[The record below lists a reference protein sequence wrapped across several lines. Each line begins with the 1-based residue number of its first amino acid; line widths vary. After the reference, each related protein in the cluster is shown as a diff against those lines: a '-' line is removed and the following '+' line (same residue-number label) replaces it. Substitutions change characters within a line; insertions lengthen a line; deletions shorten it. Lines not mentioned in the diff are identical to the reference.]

1 MRSALAMRFFVLA
14 SACLSQAAPALA
26 QTPMQALQLRASPM
40 LAEKL
45 SAQSEREAPAFVQGD
60 RLEGQSDVQLVIEG
74 GAQLRQGSTALRAQR
89 LQIDEPTQT
98 VQAAGQVR
106 VARGGHVFSGQ
117 ELSLRMD
124 TFEGFFLR
132 PQYRFLSGGQGQAQR
147 FDFQGDQ
154 RMSAQAA
161 SYTTCER
168 DNEDSWKPAWQLL
181 ADRFDFDFEAE
192 SGQATNVRLRFYDLT
207 VLAWPG
213 SVSFPL
219 STRRKSGFLPPSY
232 GVDTASGLSL
242 AVPYYLDIAPN
253 RDATLTPTV
262 MSKRG
267 VDLGAELRYL
277 ERSDQGTLR
286 LNVLPNDSLNGRERW
301 AYGFVHS
308 GRWTT
313 QTSSWGP
320 LSYNLNLN
328 RVSDDDYWR
337 DFPRQSKVLTQR
349 LLPSDVSLAWTQG
362 DVQASFRTLQWQTL
376 QDPQQPIVPP
386 YDRLPQLVLRH
397 TGFWNTALGGVE
409 SAFESDFTRFSAL
422 RSRTQQ
428 TNADRLYVRA
438 QVSRPWVGPAGYI
451 TPKVQLHL
459 TQYSFEEVWRGARSA
474 GRSVPTLSL
483 DSGLVFE
490 RQASGWGNGFVQTLE
505 PRAFYVYTPYR
516 QQSGLPNYD
525 SAENS
530 FSFATLFTENSFVGN
545 DRIADAHLVTLGV
558 TSRVLR
564 PDSGAELLRLGMAQ
578 RVRFTDQAVTLDG
591 GPPPVNAE
599 RISDLM
605 FGATVNASEQWSLD
619 LISQY
624 NPKRRQSQ
632 RLALASRYHPGP
644 YRVLTSAYRL
654 QRPVTTGDSGSEQL
668 DVGWQWPIND
678 LWGDRGQNLGPGRG
692 QGGRRWYSVGR
703 LNYSVTDGRLVDS
716 LLGLEY
722 DGCCWIARAV
732 LQRSYSGASR
742 ANTQIMLQLE
752 LVGFSSI
759 GNNPLGTLKNN
770 IPRYQYLRD
779 QVSPPSRFSNYD

>member
-1 MRSALAMRFFVLA
+1 MRSALGMRFFVLA
-14 SACLSQAAPALA
+14 GACLCQVAPALGQA
-26 QTPMQALQLRASPM
+26 SMEALQLRASPM
-40 LAEKL
+40 LAEKP
-45 SAQSEREAPAFVQGD
+45 SAQSERDAPAFVSGERMQ
-60 RLEGQSDVQLVIEG
+60 GQSDVQLVIEG
-74 GAQLRQGSTALRAQR
+74 SAQLRKGLTALRAQR
-89 LQIDEPTQT
+89 LQLDEPTQT
-98 VQAAGQVR
+98 VQADGQVR
-106 VARGGHVFSGQ
+106 VARAGHVFSGQ

-147 FDFQGDQ
+147 FDVQGDQ

-192 SGQATNVRLRFYDLT
+192 SGQATNLRLRFYDLT

-219 STRRKSGFLPPSY
+219 SSRRKSGFLPPSY
-232 GVDTASGLSL
+232 SVDTSSGFSL
-242 AVPYYLDIAPN
+242 ALPYYLDIAPN
-253 RDATLTPTV
+253 RDATFTPTT

-277 ERSDQGTLR
+277 EPSDQGSLR
-286 LNVLPNDSLNGRERW
+286 LNVLPNDRLNQRERW
-301 AYGFVHS
+301 SYGFEHS
-308 GRWTT
+308 GRLGASNSFWA
-313 QTSSWGP
+313 P
-320 LSYNLNLN
+320 LSYSLNLN

-349 LLPSDVSLAWTQG
+349 LLPSQVSVAWTQG
-362 DVQASFRTLQWQTL
+362 NVQASFRTLQWQTL
-376 QDPQQPIVPP
+376 QDPLQPIVPP
-386 YDRLPQLVLRH
+386 YDRLPQLGLRH
-397 TGFWNTALGGVE
+397 ASLWDTALGGVE
-409 SAFESDFTRFSAL
+409 SAFEGDFTRFSAL
-422 RSRTQQ
+422 RARTQQ
-428 TNADRLYVRA
+428 TNADRLFVRG
-438 QVSRPWVGPAGYI
+438 QLSRPWVGPGGYI

-459 TQYSFEEVWRGARSA
+459 TQYSFEEDWRGARSA
-474 GRSVPTLSL
+474 GRGVPTFSL

-490 RQASGWGNGFVQTLE
+490 RQASWFDTAFVQTLE

-530 FSFATLFTENSFVGN
+530 FSFATLFAENSFVGN
-545 DRIADAHLVTLGV
+545 DRIADANLVTLGL

-564 PDSGAELLRLGMAQ
+564 PDSGAEMLRLGVAQ
-578 RVRFTDQAVTLDG
+578 RVRFSDQNVTLDG

-599 RISDLM
+599 LISDVM
-605 FGATVNASEQWSLD
+605 VGATVNASSRWGLD
-619 LISQY
+619 LITQY

-632 RLALASRYHPGP
+632 RLALTSRYHPGP
-644 YRVLTSAYRL
+644 YRVFTSAYRL

-668 DVGWQWPIND
+668 DLGWQWPIQNVWAQPSQD
-678 LWGDRGQNLGPGRG
+678 LGTGRS
-692 QGGRRWYSVGR
+692 GGRWYSVGR
-703 LNYSVTDGRLVDS
+703 LNYSVTDGRVVDS
-716 LLGLEY
+716 ILGFEY
-722 DGCCWIARAV
+722 DGCCWIGRAV
-732 LQRSYSGASR
+732 LQRSTRGVSR

-752 LVGFSSI
+752 LLGFSSI
-759 GNNPLGTLKNN
+759 GNNPLGVLKSN

>member
-1 MRSALAMRFFVLA
+1 MRSALGMRFFLLA
-14 SACLSQAAPALA
+14 GACLSQAAPVVA
-26 QTPMQALQLRASPM
+26 QTSMEALRLRASPM
-40 LAEKL
+40 LAEKP
-45 SAQSEREAPAFVQGD
+45 SPQSEREAPAFVFGD
-60 RLEGQSDVQLVIEG
+60 RLEGQSDVRLLIEG
-74 GAQLRQGSTALRAQR
+74 SAQLRQGPTAVRAQR
-89 LQIDEPTQT
+89 LEIDEPTQT
-98 VQAAGQVR
+98 VHADGQVR
-106 VARGGHVFSGQ
+106 VARAGHVFSGQ

-168 DNEDSWKPAWQLL
+168 DNEESWKPAWELV
-181 ADRFDFDFEAE
+181 ADRFNFDFEAE
-192 SGQATNVRLRFYDLT
+192 SGQATNPRLRFYDLT

-213 SVSFPL
+213 TVSFPL
-219 STRRKSGFLPPSY
+219 STRRKSGILPPSY
-232 GVDTASGLSL
+232 AVDTASGLSL
-242 AVPYYLDIAPN
+242 TLPYYLDIAPN

-277 ERSDQGTLR
+277 ERSDQGSLR
-286 LNVLPNDSLNGRERW
+286 LNVLPNDRLNQRERW
-301 AYGFVHS
+301 AYGFQHS
-308 GRWTT
+308 GRWAVEA
-313 QTSSWGP
+313 SSWGA
-320 LSYNLNLN
+320 LTYNVNLN

-349 LLPSDVSLAWTQG
+349 LLPSDLSLAWARG

-376 QDPQQPIVPP
+376 QDPLQPIVPP

-397 TGFWNTALGGVE
+397 ASFWDTAVGGVE
-409 SAFESDFTRFSAL
+409 SALESDFTRFSAL

-438 QVSRPWVGPAGYI
+438 QLSRPWVGPAGYI

-459 TQYSFEEVWRGARSA
+459 THYSFEEVWRGARSA
-474 GRSVPTLSL
+474 GRGVPTLSL

-490 RQASGWGNGFVQTLE
+490 RQASWFGQNFVQTLE
-505 PRAFYVYTPYR
+505 PRVFYVYTPYR

-530 FSFATLFTENSFVGN
+530 FSFATLFAENSFVGN
-545 DRIADAHLVTLGV
+545 DRIADANLVTLGLS
-558 TSRVLR
+558 SRLLS
-564 PDSGAELLRLGMAQ
+564 PESGAELLRLGMAQ
-578 RVRFTDQAVTLDG
+578 RVRFADQGVTLDG
-591 GPPPVNAE
+591 GPPPVNSE

-605 FGATVNASEQWSLD
+605 FGATVNASEQWGMD
-619 LISQY
+619 LITQY

-632 RLALASRYHPGP
+632 RLALAARYHPGP

-654 QRPVTTGDSGSEQL
+654 QRPVTPGDSGSEQL
-668 DVGWQWPIND
+668 DLGWQWPIND
-678 LWGDRGQNLGPGRG
+678 LWGDRGQDLGAGRS
-692 QGGRRWYSVGR
+692 GRRWYSVGR

-716 LLGLEY
+716 VLGLEY
-722 DGCCWIARAV
+722 DGCCWIGRAV
-732 LQRSYSGASR
+732 VQRSYSGLSR

-752 LVGFSSI
+752 LVGFSRI

-770 IPRYQYLRD
+770 IPRYQHLRD